1 MKTKAELKKYSGAS
15 FKRVMSDS
23 VKCVE
28 DIDTMR
34 EKLFEQLDS
43 LGIDRAE
50 MTEDSRGWYLGR
62 KFVRKPKTKREQ
74 IVTVTFRSNDYLTED
89 SEGNI
94 AQGSKIKDIVL
105 NDKGFSIDGG
115 KIIYSLKQA

>member
-1 MKTKAELKKYSGAS
+1 MKTKTELKSYSGAL

-23 VKCVE
+23 VKCIE
-28 DIDTMR
+28 DIDAMR

-50 MTEDSRGWYLGR
+50 MTEDSKGWRLGR
-62 KFVRKPKTKREQ
+62 KFVRKPKIKREQ

-94 AQGSKIKDIVL
+94 TQGSKIKDIIL

-115 KIIYSLKQA
+115 KIKYFLK